1 MADKPPFEYTPES
14 VHESI
19 AGSLSGVGR
28 KQSGNKLA
36 ALENWQQASRK
47 PGKQPLM
54 ETGQDKS
61 RAISAISLDPRG
73 GSGAEDDDDVDDRQ
87 EISLEERLARDR
99 IMHLHDVFVSAQ
111 SSEGLS
117 MEEFRSAMRQV
128 ILDESGRIMED
139 DELDKVRVM
148 HTQKNTEF
156 IKQTCSLNG

>member
-1 MADKPPFEYTPES
+1 MIGVVINMADKPQFEYSPES

-19 AGSLSGVGR
+19 AGSVSGGR
-28 KQSGNKLA
+28 KQSSNKLS

-47 PGKQPLM
+47 SSKQSLM

-61 RAISAISLDPRG
+61 RATSAISIDPRRA
-73 GSGAEDDDDVDDRQ
+73 SGAEDDDATDDRQ

-117 MEEFRSAMRQV
+117 MEEFRAAMRQV

-139 DELDKVRVM
+139 DELDKVRV
-148 HTQKNTEF
+148 TQTRYH
-156 IKQTCSLNG
+156 IGIII

>member
-1 MADKPPFEYTPES
+1 MIAVVTNMADKPSFEYSPES
-14 VHESI
+14 VHDST
-19 AGSLSGVGR
+19 AGSTSGGR

-36 ALENWQQASRK
+36 APENWQQASRK
-47 PGKQPLM
+47 PSKQPLM

-61 RAISAISLDPRG
+61 RSTSAISLDPRG
-73 GSGAEDDDDVDDRQ
+73 GSGAGDDQDGADERQ
-87 EISLEERLARDR
+87 DITLEERLARDR

-139 DELDKVRVM
+139 DELDKVRVT
-148 HTQKNTEF
+148 H
-156 IKQTCSLNG
+156 